1 MVNLDRSPEEL
12 FTYEIR
18 GVVHVRVPIAG
29 QADLAWR
36 QIYNDLA
43 AKLGID
49 AEARGHGDQA
59 VLIVR
64 YPAGQSQVDV
74 ERHLAAATGSFRGE
88 ILDRVNE
95 LHGDRRLSR
104 LAEDR
109 MVDRWWR
116 RKTERQPK
124 PET

>member
-1 MVNLDRSPEEL
+1 MVKLDWSPEEL
-12 FTYEIR
+12 FIYEIR
-18 GVVHVRVPIAG
+18 GVVHVRVPVAG
-29 QADLAWR
+29 EADLAWR

-43 AKLGID
+43 DKLGID
-49 AEARGHGDQA
+49 AEARGHGDRA

-64 YPAGQSQVDV
+64 YPAGQNQVDV

-95 LHGDRRLSR
+95 LHDERRQARSS
-104 LAEDR
+104 EDR

-124 PET
+124 PEI